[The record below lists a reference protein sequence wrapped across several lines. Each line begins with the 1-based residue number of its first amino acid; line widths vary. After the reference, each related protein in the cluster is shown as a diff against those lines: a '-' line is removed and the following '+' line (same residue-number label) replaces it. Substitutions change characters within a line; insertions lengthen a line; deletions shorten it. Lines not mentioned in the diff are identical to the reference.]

1 MPVRPAGERA
11 AEELD
16 LPAVGHDLPD
26 DLAERERDDADVV
39 AAQAQRRHPDQHAG
53 ERRRDDREHED
64 EQEVEVDAGQCRDRS
79 PRRASETC
87 AFAQN
92 AEPKYAATCAPIAK
106 NAT

>member
-1 MPVRPAGERA
+1 MSDP

-16 LPAVGHDLPD
+16 LPAVGRDLPD

-39 AAQAQRRHPDQHAG
+39 AAQAQRRHADQHAG
-53 ERRRDDREHED
+53 DRRRDDREHED
-64 EQEVEVDAGQCRDRS
+64 DQEVEVDAGR
-79 PRRASETC
+79 PRRLADESATC
-87 AFAQN
+87 ALAQN